1 MEEWLKVEQECRQ
14 WYENPSRES
23 FQVLLKGVLQLQRVD
38 LISCVSMIQ
47 YRLVKVSDC
56 SHLVLLWLLHRSG
69 ILPFEF
75 LLSSYA
81 TTHVYYIQM
90 MIVQE
95 ETQFLGREF
104 IAFLLSI
111 QAIDLLDALCSHKN
125 TIYLQL
131 VIEIGIQLKQ
141 SIPDQVQKVF
151 LHQLHRYL
159 FQNCSIPIAFVHQII
174 GECPQAAVL
183 PFLQKGLCHSSEKT
197 IPILLYSVET
207 YPDLMNP
214 LLALARDLL
223 KRSLDKM
230 DRILLFT
237 GLQIAQII
245 STSTASLE
253 QTYGAWLTRV
263 LELEQSK
270 SHWEFFS
277 ACLMEQIESTPCD
290 IVKIQWKVVQEME
303 EFSNFGVMAKRTLF
317 RSLETESNDDSQ
329 KVEAMIQNWIEQY
342 NGTGQ
347 IPASIRRERM
357 FQRTFYER
365 KIQPALLSVTDSM
378 TRRFIRRAKLVHAMY
393 QEGFIPDSMYQDFL
407 DLIQDAESMDWIMT
421 SSRTE
426 IKSRV
431 ERMQLTDPDR
441 YLSIAC
447 ALYPLLY
454 RFSTHFYVEMIRIAL
469 KHAHQHK
476 AELIERLSDNV
487 PSARNAIV
495 YATLYHNLQVPIEDF
510 IRSHMSTMPLAAR
523 LCIDSVK
530 VRQNRELPSDL
541 HQFLCY
547 CYSQRLYMDELKLIL
562 HDTCTLSIQDWL
574 ELHTKL
580 NGPLFNCIGSETFV
594 TGSDE
599 VKCKCIFQRLV
610 ATRSMDRDT
619 VQMVFKGQDQF
630 LADCLSELTSTDGDT
645 CHRVLLVLE
654 TIRPT
659 WKSDTPLI
667 QYLNRVDWLPSDAS
681 LLLSLLSVKNL
692 ASVLSIYGLLPLVV
706 TEFPDLEL
714 CPTEL
719 KIKVILEL
727 NKTEW
732 IDQLSLS
739 EVKQAVEI
747 GLAYLSATQSFQY
760 FPPLQTLIQKLQSPL
775 EVSRLRQLVSRLIFD
790 LSFGEKK
797 LKD

>member
-223 KRSLDKM
+223 KRSLDKI

-270 SHWEFFS
+270 SHWEFFT
-277 ACLMEQIESTPCD
+277 AQI
-290 IVKIQWKVVQEME
+290 
-303 EFSNFGVMAKRTLF
+303 NF
-317 RSLETESNDDSQ
+317 
-329 KVEAMIQNWIEQY
+329 
-342 NGTGQ
+342 
-347 IPASIRRERM
+347 
-357 FQRTFYER
+357 
-365 KIQPALLSVTDSM
+365 
-378 TRRFIRRAKLVHAMY
+378 
-393 QEGFIPDSMYQDFL
+393 
-407 DLIQDAESMDWIMT
+407 
-421 SSRTE
+421 
-426 IKSRV
+426 
-431 ERMQLTDPDR
+431 
-441 YLSIAC
+441 
-447 ALYPLLY
+447 
-454 RFSTHFYVEMIRIAL
+454 
-469 KHAHQHK
+469 
-476 AELIERLSDNV
+476 
-487 PSARNAIV
+487 
-495 YATLYHNLQVPIEDF
+495 
-510 IRSHMSTMPLAAR
+510 
-523 LCIDSVK
+523 
-530 VRQNRELPSDL
+530 
-541 HQFLCY
+541 
-547 CYSQRLYMDELKLIL
+547 
-562 HDTCTLSIQDWL
+562 
-574 ELHTKL
+574 
-580 NGPLFNCIGSETFV
+580 
-594 TGSDE
+594 
-599 VKCKCIFQRLV
+599 
-610 ATRSMDRDT
+610 
-619 VQMVFKGQDQF
+619 
-630 LADCLSELTSTDGDT
+630 
-645 CHRVLLVLE
+645 
-654 TIRPT
+654 
-659 WKSDTPLI
+659 
-667 QYLNRVDWLPSDAS
+667 
-681 LLLSLLSVKNL
+681 
-692 ASVLSIYGLLPLVV
+692 
-706 TEFPDLEL
+706 
-714 CPTEL
+714 
-719 KIKVILEL
+719 
-727 NKTEW
+727 
-732 IDQLSLS
+732 
-739 EVKQAVEI
+739 
-747 GLAYLSATQSFQY
+747 
-760 FPPLQTLIQKLQSPL
+760 
-775 EVSRLRQLVSRLIFD
+775 
-790 LSFGEKK
+790 
-797 LKD
+797 